1 MLDYS
6 YYVNQNYYNS
16 AYSGS
21 SSVQTVSVNNE
32 PSSES
37 VSAAKL
43 KKHNYPI
50 NYVPFNPSFSA
61 SALRTQLASSEEQNK
76 YNFVQKNLDKKSRK
90 ELDILLKRGTLLNVN
105 STDNSSVLD
114 NLYKIL
120 STPRANGLN
129 SKTIATDVIKTLN
142 NPFIITQQF
151 GDIPNSETNEALNNY
166 IAVKKLPNN
175 QNNINKSLNEIN
187 VSHSGTCVAAS
198 IEFNLAQDMPA
209 EFARFAEGL
218 SAPKMSVDKVI
229 HMDKLAD
236 NTLDAIWLLNAFEV
250 PYKADN
256 FNTAT
261 LTFKPDESAIVR
273 AKIQTN
279 HKDPEERSPL
289 DVLMQSTFMQVGSQ
303 QSYNSLSDKRA
314 GKFNQN
320 EKGLIEFEK
329 TFVESVVEDKNKIS
343 VTYQKVDENARLV
356 GYETDMN
363 TLKKHITSSI
373 DSGENVIIGY
383 TQTDE
388 NNIIINGHEI
398 TIVGY
403 KKDNTTGKLTFICND
418 TDDDLSKPIEYDED
432 YLLPKIHHAALPQAI
447 VKDELQ
453 MVENWVEGMNAYKKQ
468 KEELKQKS
476 AKEIPLNNQAGKIS
490 TAA

>member
-6 YYVNQNYYNS
+6 NYINQNYYNNTYNGSGVVKS
-16 AYSGS
+16 APTEN
-21 SSVQTVSVNNE
+21 VTLE
-32 PSSES
+32 PKQKPNVKS
-37 VSAAKL
+37 
-43 KKHNYPI
+43 HNYPV
-50 NYVPFNPSFSA
+50 NYVPFNPTFSA
-61 SALRTQLASSEEQNK
+61 SALRTQLASGEEQNK
-76 YNFVQKNLDKKSRK
+76 YNYVIKSLDKKTRK
-90 ELDILLKRGTLLNVN
+90 DLESLLKRGTLLNVN

-120 STPRANGLN
+120 TTPRANGLN
-129 SKTIATDVIKTLN
+129 PTTLAGDVIRTLN

-151 GDIPNSETNEALNNY
+151 GDIPNTERQEALNNY
-166 IAVKKLPNN
+166 ISVKNLPNT
-175 QNNINKSLNEIN
+175 QNSIDKSLNDIN

-218 SAPKMSVDKVI
+218 SSPKMSVDKVI

-250 PYKADN
+250 PYKAEN

-261 LTFKPDESAIVR
+261 LTFKPDASAIVR

-279 HKDPEERSPL
+279 HKDPYERSPL
-289 DVLMQSTFMQVGSQ
+289 DVLMQSTFMQIGSQ
-303 QSYNSLSDKRA
+303 QSYNSLSDKRK

-343 VTYQKVDENARLV
+343 VTYQNVDENARLV

-373 DSGENVIIGY
+373 NSGENVIIGY
-383 TQTDE
+383 TQTDD

-403 KKDNTTGKLTFICND
+403 KKNNATGKYTFICND
-418 TDDDLSKPIEYDED
+418 TDDDLSKPIEYEED

-447 VKDELQ
+447 VKDELK
-453 MVENWVEGMNAYKKQ
+453 MVENWVEGLNAYKEQ
-468 KEELKQKS
+468 KKLAQKN
-476 AKEIPLNNQAGKIS
+476 AKRDI
-490 TAA
+490 TAAA

>member
-6 YYVNQNYYNS
+6 NYINQNYYNNTYNGSGVVKS
-16 AYSGS
+16 APTEN
-21 SSVQTVSVNNE
+21 VTLE
-32 PSSES
+32 PKQKPNVKS
-37 VSAAKL
+37 
-43 KKHNYPI
+43 HNYPV
-50 NYVPFNPSFSA
+50 NYVPFNPTFSA
-61 SALRTQLASSEEQNK
+61 SALRTQLASGEEQNK
-76 YNFVQKNLDKKSRK
+76 YNYVIKSLDKKTRK
-90 ELDILLKRGTLLNVN
+90 DLESLLKRGTLLNVN

-120 STPRANGLN
+120 TTPRANGLN
-129 SKTIATDVIKTLN
+129 PTTLAGDVIRTLN

-151 GDIPNSETNEALNNY
+151 GDIPNTERQEALNNY
-166 IAVKKLPNN
+166 ISVKNLPNT
-175 QNNINKSLNEIN
+175 QNSIDKSLNDIN

-218 SAPKMSVDKVI
+218 SSPKMSVDKVI

-250 PYKADN
+250 PYKAEN

-261 LTFKPDESAIVR
+261 LTFKPDASAIVR

-279 HKDPEERSPL
+279 HKDPYERSPL
-289 DVLMQSTFMQVGSQ
+289 DVLMQSTFMQIGSQ
-303 QSYNSLSDKRA
+303 QSYNSLSDKRK

-343 VTYQKVDENARLV
+343 VTYQNVDENARLV

-383 TQTDE
+383 TQTDD

-403 KKDNTTGKLTFICND
+403 KKNNATGKYTFICND
-418 TDDDLSKPIEYDED
+418 TDDDLSKPIEYEED
-432 YLLPKIHHAALPQAI
+432 YLLPKSHHAALPQAI
-447 VKDELQ
+447 VKDELK
-453 MVENWVEGMNAYKKQ
+453 MVENWVEGLNAYKEQ
-468 KEELKQKS
+468 KKLAQKN
-476 AKEIPLNNQAGKIS
+476 AKRDI
-490 TAA
+490 TAAA

>member
-1 MLDYS
+1 MQIVLDYS
-6 YYVNQNYYNS
+6 NYINQNYYNNTYNGSGVVKS
-16 AYSGS
+16 APTEN
-21 SSVQTVSVNNE
+21 VTLE
-32 PSSES
+32 PKQKPNVKS
-37 VSAAKL
+37 
-43 KKHNYPI
+43 HNYPV
-50 NYVPFNPSFSA
+50 NYVPFNPTFSA
-61 SALRTQLASSEEQNK
+61 SALRTQLASGEEQNK
-76 YNFVQKNLDKKSRK
+76 YNYVIKSLDKKTRK
-90 ELDILLKRGTLLNVN
+90 DLESLLKRGTLLNVN

-120 STPRANGLN
+120 TTPRANGLN
-129 SKTIATDVIKTLN
+129 PTTLAGDVIRTLN

-151 GDIPNSETNEALNNY
+151 GDIPNTERQEALNNY
-166 IAVKKLPNN
+166 ISVKNLPNT
-175 QNNINKSLNEIN
+175 QNSIDKSLNDIN

-218 SAPKMSVDKVI
+218 SSPKMSVDKVI

-250 PYKADN
+250 PYKAEN

-261 LTFKPDESAIVR
+261 LTFKPDASAIVR

-279 HKDPEERSPL
+279 HKDPYERSPL
-289 DVLMQSTFMQVGSQ
+289 DVLMQSTFMQIGSQ
-303 QSYNSLSDKRA
+303 QSYNSLSDKRK

-343 VTYQKVDENARLV
+343 VTYQNVDENARLV

-383 TQTDE
+383 TQTDD

-403 KKDNTTGKLTFICND
+403 KKNNATGKYTFICND
-418 TDDDLSKPIEYDED
+418 TDDDLSKPIEYEED
-432 YLLPKIHHAALPQAI
+432 YLLPKSHHAALPQAI
-447 VKDELQ
+447 VKDELK
-453 MVENWVEGMNAYKKQ
+453 MVENWVEGLNAYKEQ
-468 KEELKQKS
+468 KKLAQKN
-476 AKEIPLNNQAGKIS
+476 AKRDI
-490 TAA
+490 TAAA

>member
-6 YYVNQNYYNS
+6 NYINQNYYNNTYNGSGVVKS
-16 AYSGS
+16 APTEN
-21 SSVQTVSVNNE
+21 VTLE
-32 PSSES
+32 PKQKPNVKS
-37 VSAAKL
+37 
-43 KKHNYPI
+43 HNYPV
-50 NYVPFNPSFSA
+50 NYVPFNPTFSA
-61 SALRTQLASSEEQNK
+61 SALRTQLASGEEQNK
-76 YNFVQKNLDKKSRK
+76 YNYVIKSLDKKTRK
-90 ELDILLKRGTLLNVN
+90 DLESLLKRGTLLNVN

-120 STPRANGLN
+120 TTPRANGLN
-129 SKTIATDVIKTLN
+129 PTTLAGDVIRTLN

-151 GDIPNSETNEALNNY
+151 GDIPNTERQEALNNY
-166 IAVKKLPNN
+166 ISVKNLPNT
-175 QNNINKSLNEIN
+175 QNSIDKSLNDIN

-218 SAPKMSVDKVI
+218 SSPKMSVDKVI

-250 PYKADN
+250 PYKAEN

-261 LTFKPDESAIVR
+261 LTFKPDASAIVR

-279 HKDPEERSPL
+279 HKDPYERSPL
-289 DVLMQSTFMQVGSQ
+289 DVLMQSTFMQIGSQ
-303 QSYNSLSDKRA
+303 QSYNSLSDKRK

-343 VTYQKVDENARLV
+343 VTYQNVDENARLV

-383 TQTDE
+383 TQTDD

-403 KKDNTTGKLTFICND
+403 KKNNATGKYTFICND
-418 TDDDLSKPIEYDED
+418 TDDDLSKPIEYEED

-447 VKDELQ
+447 VKDELK
-453 MVENWVEGMNAYKKQ
+453 MVENWVEGLNAYKEQ
-468 KEELKQKS
+468 KKLAQKN
-476 AKEIPLNNQAGKIS
+476 AKRDI
-490 TAA
+490 TAAA